1 MVVRLDQTLL
11 ALVLREVSRER
22 LILIELLDLRL
33 EKDVSLLQ
41 ILDLVM
47 LPLVCLNDILEAT
60 QLIHRSLV
68 LNLII
73 IIIMGEYQKSRDHR
87 VELRA
92 RCALGASWK

>member
-1 MVVRLDQTLL
+1 V
-11 ALVLREVSRER
+11 R

-33 EKDVSLLQ
+33 EKDVGLLQ

-60 QLIHRSLV
+60 QVIHRGLV
-68 LNLII
+68 LNLLLVN
-73 IIIMGEYQKSRDHR
+73 IIMSLYQKSRDHG

-92 RCALGASWK
+92 GCALGASWKRKQG